1 MNLIKPPVIPDR
13 LTWEY
18 THEPELISWTIRAR
32 SYNTFVANI
41 LFWIY
46 LAVTLCVSCF
56 FYIGLF
62 EGDIVSKVTA
72 AVLAFVVL
80 LAANVSMT
88 HQRMNFAYRLS
99 QSGIECCNW
108 KDFPRWMLVGLN
120 WFMGIAALVVIC
132 LAGDNPSALLAGI
145 LGPGA
150 IGLMS
155 WMMLN
160 SKNYQE
166 MQSDYYHRFF
176 KFSEITQMTL
186 GTNRTMIELLY
197 LAVREGQK
205 ELGRGRMYV
214 FFDKKIKQEVNDLIQ
229 QRLRPEVPY
238 TVGKI
243 DVLQT

>member
-18 THEPELISWTIRAR
+18 AHEPELISWTIRAR

-41 LFWIY
+41 LSIINLCMSFGVACFLYFMVENNHLFGGI
-46 LAVTLCVSCF
+46 LASVVFVLSTLVA
-56 FYIGLF
+56 L
-62 EGDIVSKVTA
+62 
-72 AVLAFVVL
+72 
-80 LAANVSMT
+80 SMT

-99 QSGIECCNW
+99 ESGIEYCKW

-120 WFMGIAALVVIC
+120 WFMGIAALVLIC

-166 MQSDYYHRFF
+166 MQSRYGHNYI
-176 KFSEITQMTL
+176 KWSEIYKMTL
-186 GTNRTMIELLY
+186 GSNRTMIELLY
-197 LAVREGQK
+197 VTNKDGETDDWN
-205 ELGRGRMYV
+205 MYV
-214 FFDKKIKQEVNDLIQ
+214 FFDKKIKQEVNDLIK

-243 DVLQT
+243 DVLQY

>member
-18 THEPELISWTIRAR
+18 AHEPELISWTIRAR
-32 SYNTFVANI
+32 SYNTFVANLI
-41 LFWIY
+41 FWFFFTVALCLAYFMYSPEFIDQTIRIVGAVLTF
-46 LAVTLCVSCF
+46 LAV
-56 FYIGLF
+56 
-62 EGDIVSKVTA
+62 
-72 AVLAFVVL
+72 VLAT
-80 LAANVSMT
+80 ASMT
-88 HQRMNFAYRLS
+88 HQRINFAYRLS
-99 QSGIECCNW
+99 ESGIECCNW

-176 KFSEITQMTL
+176 KFSEITEMTL